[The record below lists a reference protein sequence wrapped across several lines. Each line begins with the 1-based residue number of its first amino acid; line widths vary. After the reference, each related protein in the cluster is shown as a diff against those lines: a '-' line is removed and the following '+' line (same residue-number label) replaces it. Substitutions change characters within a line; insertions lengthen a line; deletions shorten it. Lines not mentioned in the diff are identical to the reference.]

1 MRLEKEGW
9 TVFIPEAMSV
19 SRGGKRSLECSH
31 AEELRAGVC
40 NAASLAQREHAVN
53 SGFEVFH
60 HY

>member
-1 MRLEKEGW
+1 
-9 TVFIPEAMSV
+9 MSV
-19 SRGGKRSLECSH
+19 IEGGKEASLECSH
-31 AEELRAGVC
+31 EEELGAGVY